1 MVVGDTN
8 ARVGNGNDD
17 RFLNPGSED
26 REEWQHIHREANAD
40 PVVNQQGDML
50 LNLAHSS
57 TLFLPIGR

>member
-1 MVVGDTN
+1 MGATN
-8 ARVGNGNDD
+8 VRVGNGGDD
-17 RFLNPGSED
+17 EFLNPGIED

-50 LNLAHSS
+50 LNLARSS